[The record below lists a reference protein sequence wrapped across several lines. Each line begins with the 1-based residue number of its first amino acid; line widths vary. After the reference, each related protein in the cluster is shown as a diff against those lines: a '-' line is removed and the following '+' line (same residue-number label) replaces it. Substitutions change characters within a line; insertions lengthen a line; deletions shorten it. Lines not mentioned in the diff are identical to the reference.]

1 MATKFIVTSENQAVA
16 LLEDHFKSK
25 PIAAGRCIKT
35 DSKFWY
41 VKGKRVVM
49 KSAGTQTANGTKQ
62 YLVTVE

>member
-1 MATKFIVTSENQAVA
+1 MA
-16 LLEDHFKSK
+16 LLEEHFKSK

-35 DSKFWY
+35 NSKFWY